1 MQGTETMNMATRINL
16 KDMVSSEDKHQ
27 KVNSMTVRSKEKP
40 DGCRGAPGGGEN
52 GTGAGRSTGTG
63 TLRWEWGHRFQTP
76 RPWSNAEQSR
86 ARS

>member
-1 MQGTETMNMATRINL
+1 MNMATRINL
-16 KDMVSSEDKHQ
+16 KYMVSSEDKHQ
-27 KVNSMTVRSKEKP
+27 KVNSTTVRSKEKP
-40 DGCRGAPGGGEN
+40 DGRRGAPGGGED